1 MLPCRLFVDPP
12 AEGAWNMAV
21 DEALL
26 DQAAGEGLASLRFY
40 RWSEPTLSL
49 GYFQAYDER
58 DQHAPSRNAAVV
70 RRLSG
75 GGALI
80 HDRELTYSLCL
91 PASHPLAREAV
102 TLYELVHEALIEIF
116 AERGIAAS
124 LHGDPATAPPGEQ
137 PHEPFLCFARRTFA
151 DVVVAAPSVGAAPPS
166 KIVGSAQRRLNGNLA
181 HGPRASR
188 ARPHWR
194 CTSGR
199 QRPDR
204 ALEQTACRTA
214 QPAARARRLRR
225 DGGITNVS
233 ETLRKTRECRVVS
246 ATLKRWRGATRSPI
260 LVLETIQWDA
270 EGTAAMHLVTRTD
283 TRTLWTSA
291 TPPCGGVCHA

>member
-26 DQAAGEGLASLRFY
+26 DQAADEGLASLRFY

-137 PHEPFLCFARRTFA
+137 PHEPFLCFARRTSA
-151 DVVVAAPSVGAAPPS
+151 DVVVAVPSVGAAPPS
-166 KIVGSAQRRLNGNLA
+166 KIVGSAQRRRRGAVLQ
-181 HGPRASR
+181 HGAVLMETSPTAPELPGLDRIGV
-188 ARPHWR
+188 ARLDANDLIAPWSKR
-194 CTSGR
+194 
-199 QRPDR
+199 
-204 ALEQTACRTA
+204 L
-214 QPAARARRLRR
+214 AARLNLQLERADFAATDALQTCQKHYAKHVSAAWLARR
-225 DGGITNVS
+225 
-233 ETLRKTRECRVVS
+233 
-246 ATLKRWRGATRSPI
+246 
-260 LVLETIQWDA
+260 
-270 EGTAAMHLVTRTD
+270 
-283 TRTLWTSA
+283 
-291 TPPCGGVCHA
+291 